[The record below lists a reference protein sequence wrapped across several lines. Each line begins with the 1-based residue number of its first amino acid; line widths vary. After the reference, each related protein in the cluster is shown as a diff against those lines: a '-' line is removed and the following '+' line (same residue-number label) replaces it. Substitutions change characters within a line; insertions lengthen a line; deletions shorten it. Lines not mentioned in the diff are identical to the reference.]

1 MAMHP
6 FQQNSQALRQ
16 QANRIFTPY
25 DIEAEEERSPGHP
38 PADVI
43 AAEWFT
49 YRKRGLLAPYGVGTV
64 DQGLLAVLKTRHYFV
79 RLFGLSHKTVVVDE
93 VHAYDAY
100 MSKLLERLLEW
111 LAALKCSV
119 VLLSATLPSNKRT
132 ALLTAFTKGL
142 GISPD
147 SRPSEV
153 TAYPRLSWVTSA
165 GSGSCHFEDS
175 PQFSRILQLR
185 FVEGE
190 VFAKETSEFHLGEL
204 LKKALAEG
212 GCAAVICNT
221 VSRAQ
226 EVYTALKPHFPGIE
240 AGDGWPEL
248 DLFHARY
255 LFEGREK
262 RELRTL
268 LRFGKPGGQAE
279 GEEGNFRE
287 VKRPHRAV
295 LVATQ
300 VIEQSLDLDF
310 DVMVTEMAPIDLI
323 LQRAGRLQRHA
334 FSQNPGDPS
343 FLAPGGYRPAPLAPG
358 YITPQLRA

>member
-119 VLLSATLPSNKRT
+119 VLLSATLPSN
-132 ALLTAFTKGL
+132 
-142 GISPD
+142 
-147 SRPSEV
+147 
-153 TAYPRLSWVTSA
+153 
-165 GSGSCHFEDS
+165 
-175 PQFSRILQLR
+175 
-185 FVEGE
+185 
-190 VFAKETSEFHLGEL
+190 
-204 LKKALAEG
+204 
-212 GCAAVICNT
+212 
-221 VSRAQ
+221 
-226 EVYTALKPHFPGIE
+226 
-240 AGDGWPEL
+240 
-248 DLFHARY
+248 
-255 LFEGREK
+255 
-262 RELRTL
+262 
-268 LRFGKPGGQAE
+268 
-279 GEEGNFRE
+279 
-287 VKRPHRAV
+287 
-295 LVATQ
+295 
-300 VIEQSLDLDF
+300 
-310 DVMVTEMAPIDLI
+310 
-323 LQRAGRLQRHA
+323 
-334 FSQNPGDPS
+334 
-343 FLAPGGYRPAPLAPG
+343 
-358 YITPQLRA
+358 